1 MQKVS
6 DKTLVKNNIFGGRN
20 RLKYSSI
27 TDLSESKVLINSL
40 RKIIRQLFTENFC
53 PNSCYDK
60 KNVFVLN
67 PFIFKP
73 LFLGQ
78 FPQKNKF

>member
-40 RKIIRQLFTENFC
+40 RKIILQLSRKIFVQIHVMI
-53 PNSCYDK
+53 K
-60 KNVFVLN
+60 KMF
-67 PFIFKP
+67 
-73 LFLGQ
+73 LF
-78 FPQKNKF
+78 